1 MGHRKVK
8 RKNPKHVH
16 GYETQ
21 HGKCVWY
28 YRPPG
33 GKKIRLRIDDDA
45 LPWSP
50 SFMAVLE
57 VARAEKK
64 PAELGAGRTVPGTVN
79 ASIVSYYQ
87 SSAFKDALAKSTQES
102 RRAILESFREDHGDK
117 RVALMHS
124 TALQT
129 VFNSKTPA
137 AQRNWMKALRGW
149 IDHCLTLGMIK
160 NDPLAAVKLA
170 KLKKTG
176 GFHTWADDE
185 IRRYRERHPAGTKAR
200 LALEIILQTGHVRVD
215 ITRMGDQHVKGGKL
229 SMRRQKTGTQF
240 DIPILPELSAEL
252 KLHERTEVVQL
263 AWLTTEQGKPFTAAG
278 FGNWFADRCREA
290 GVPGRAHGLRK
301 ASAIRHALN
310 GATAPELM
318 AWHGWKTIGEAQRYI
333 EEANRIRLAENA
345 GAKIISGT
353 VVGSSSDPVSQIEAQ
368 PVENAGAGK

>member
-1 MGHRKVK
+1 MGRRKVK

-16 GYETQ
+16 GYVTQ
-21 HGKCVWY
+21 HGKRVWY

-33 GKKIRLRIDDDA
+33 GKKVRIFVDDDV

-50 SFMAVLE
+50 SFLAALE
-57 VARAEKK
+57 AAQAEGK
-64 PAELGAGRTVPGTVN
+64 PTEFGAGRTVPGTVN

-87 SSAFKDALAKSTQES
+87 SSAFKALAKSTQDS

-124 TALQT
+124 AALQII
-129 VFNSKTPA
+129 FSSKTPA

-149 IDHCLTLGMIK
+149 VDHCLTLGMVK
-160 NDPLAAVKLA
+160 NNQLAAVKLA

-185 IRRYRERHPAGTKAR
+185 IERYRKRHPAGTKAR
-200 LALEIILQTGHVRVD
+200 LALEIMLQTGHARVD

-252 KLHERTEVVQL
+252 KLHERTEGVVQL
-263 AWLTTEQGKPFTAAG
+263 AWLTTEQGNPFTAAG

-301 ASAIRHALN
+301 ASATRHALN
-310 GATAPELM
+310 GATAFELM
-318 AWHGWKTIGEAQRYI
+318 AWHGWKTIQEAQRYV
-333 EEANRIRLAENA
+333 EEANRIRLAESA
-345 GAKIISGT
+345 AAKMKTDI
-353 VVGSSSDPVSQIEAQ
+353 GSPSDPVSQIEPQ
-368 PVENAGAGK
+368 PIERTGGTK